1 MASSKYYGSH
11 IKPTSCKYVINSWMR
26 ALISS
31 SDNNILTSQ
40 EVVWYIYILL
50 LDIIMYCVGAG
61 GGVRRQTLPLIV
73 AERKCRIFRVLDLC
87 QSHCSSLPTHA

>member
-11 IKPTSCKYVINSWMR
+11 IKPTPCKYVINSWMK

-61 GGVRRQTLPLIV
+61 GGQETNPP
-73 AERKCRIFRVLDLC
+73 
-87 QSHCSSLPTHA
+87 SHCSGEEM